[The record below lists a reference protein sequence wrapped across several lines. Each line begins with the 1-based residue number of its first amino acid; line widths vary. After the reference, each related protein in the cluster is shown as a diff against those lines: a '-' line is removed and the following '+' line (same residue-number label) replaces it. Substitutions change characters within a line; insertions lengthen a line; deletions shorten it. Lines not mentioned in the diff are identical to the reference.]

1 MLKNASV
8 KKYMSASM
16 ITFSPKMDVLRA
28 ITKLRKKRISGAPVV
43 DKIGNLVGILSE
55 KDCLKIALTASYYS
69 ESAGKVADYMHPIV
83 KTVDADAS
91 IVEVASMFI
100 QDGYRFYPVLE
111 DNRLVGQIT
120 RRDVL
125 KALEALW

>member
-1 MLKNASV
+1 MLKNTSV